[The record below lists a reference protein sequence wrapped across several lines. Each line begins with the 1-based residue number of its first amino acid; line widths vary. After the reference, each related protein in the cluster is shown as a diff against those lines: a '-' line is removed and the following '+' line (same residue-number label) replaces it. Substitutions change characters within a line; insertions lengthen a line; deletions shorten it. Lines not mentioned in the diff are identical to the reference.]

1 MSDRKLSFWSA
12 TAHGLLLGVMA
23 SFGASSV
30 FAQGF
35 SPPTPEESF
44 RRMDQN
50 GNGQIDP
57 EELQR
62 LPSFIRD
69 AYTRAGIDGSRA
81 ISQREFIDSA
91 QRVREQ
97 FGRTDF
103 RRPEGGGG
111 FGGGFGSP
119 PGSDSGRDSRRDD
132 ERRDGS
138 RSDERRED
146 RRDDSRRREDDS
158 GDRRG
163 SSSSTSKSG
172 KKAVKPKPRIT
183 KDLPD
188 EYRARDKNS
197 DGQVGLYEW
206 DRKLFAQFYE
216 LDRNGDGF
224 LTADEL
230 IKPTSKPG
238 TKGSTS
244 RTVVTKTSSGSSE
257 TKPELSKGSDPGKLS
272 APSTAPSS
280 SDKSQTVSSDSP
292 GARAFDSLDINKD
305 GQLTQEEFERSRS
318 ARRKFDGI
326 TIKFP
331 IKQAQFVELYGKPEG
346 S

>member
-12 TAHGLLLGVMA
+12 TARGLLLGAMA
-23 SFGASSV
+23 SFGASSA

-57 EELQR
+57 DELQR

-97 FGRTDF
+97 FGRMDF

-111 FGGGFGSP
+111 PP

-146 RRDDSRRREDDS
+146 RRDDSRRREEDS

-163 SSSSTSKSG
+163 SSTSTSKSG
-172 KKAVKPKPRIT
+172 KKATKPKPRIT

-188 EYRARDKNS
+188 EYRARDKNG

-230 IKPTSKPG
+230 IKPTPKPG

-244 RTVVTKTSSGSSE
+244 RTVAATTSSNE
-257 TKPELSKGSDPGKLS
+257 TKSEPTKGSDSAKPSVSSASLS
-272 APSTAPSS
+272 P
-280 SDKSQTVSSDSP
+280 SDKGQTVSSDSP

-318 ARRKFDGI
+318 ARRKFEGI

-331 IKQAQFVELYGKPEG
+331 IKQAQFVELYAKPEG